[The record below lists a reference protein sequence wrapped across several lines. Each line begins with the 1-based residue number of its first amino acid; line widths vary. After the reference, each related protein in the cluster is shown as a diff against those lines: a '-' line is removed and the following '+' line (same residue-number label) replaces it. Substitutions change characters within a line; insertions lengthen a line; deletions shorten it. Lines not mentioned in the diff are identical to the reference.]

1 MSTEQNQFT
10 EYDLKELRKALR
22 EIIPRC
28 SPIPILNKN
37 STPQE
42 IIDVIN
48 FLEQQ
53 GKYNQKMEKT

>member
-1 MSTEQNQFT
+1 MSTKQDQFA

-22 EIIPRC
+22 KIIPRC
-28 SPIPILNKN
+28 SPVPILNKN
-37 STPQE
+37 STQQE